1 MAGCYLKLK
10 IRKIKTRYWRP
21 GTSVIDEILSN
32 IDGKI
37 SDGAYLVISEKALA
51 TSFGLVVDESK
62 VKPGIVANAIANIWM
77 RRIWGGPLGRI
88 TSLKQKTI
96 TNLRNYPLDYGAR
109 HKQLA
114 LRKVGLLQ
122 ALRHYSEG
130 GIDASNLP
138 YSLVSLPLIEPEKI
152 AYNIREE
159 ILRRKG
165 LTVNIIIAD
174 GDSTFSWRNL
184 HIAPRRVQTPGFI
197 HFGGFFSYILG
208 RLFNLRERPTPV
220 AYVGEP
226 LNPDRML
233 WFTKIA
239 HKTSERGGGRTAWG
253 MSTRFSTGL
262 TDVSYKM
269 LDSVEH
275 TPIIIIRLD
284 EEFRKVSRPEHKI
297 DQV

>member
-1 MAGCYLKLK
+1 LKLK

-21 GTSVIDEILSN
+21 GTAVMEEILFN
-32 IDGKI
+32 INGKI

-51 TSFGLVVDESK
+51 TAYGLVVDESK
-62 VKPGIVANAIANIWM
+62 IQPGIVANAMAKIWM

-88 TSLKQKTI
+88 TGLKPKTI
-96 TNLRNYPLDYGAR
+96 TNLRNYPVDYGAR

-114 LRKVGLLQ
+114 LRKVGILQ

-138 YSLVSLPLIEPEKI
+138 YSFVSLPLIEPENI
-152 AYNIREE
+152 AHNIREE
-159 ILRRKG
+159 ILRRMG

-184 HIAPRRVQTPGFI
+184 HITPRGVQTPGFI
-197 HFGGFFSYILG
+197 HFGGFFSYLLG

-239 HKTSERGGGRTAWG
+239 HKTAEPGGGRTAWG

-262 TDVSYKM
+262 TDVSYDM

-284 EEFRKVSRPEHKI
+284 EEFRKVPHPEYKI

>member
-1 MAGCYLKLK
+1 MKLK

-21 GTSVIDEILSN
+21 GTSVTEEILSN
-32 IDGKI
+32 IDGRI
-37 SDGAYLVISEKALA
+37 SEGAYLVISEKALA
-51 TSFGLVVDESK
+51 IAYGLIVDESK
-62 VKPGIVANAIANIWM
+62 VKPGIVANTMANIWM
-77 RRIWGGPLGRI
+77 RSIWGGPLGRI
-88 TSLKQKTI
+88 TGLKQKTI
-96 TNLRNYPLDYGAR
+96 TNLRNYPLDYGAK

-152 AYNIREE
+152 AYKIREE

-165 LTVNIIIAD
+165 YKVNIIIAD

-184 HIAPRRVQTPGFI
+184 HIAPRKVRTPGFI

-208 RLFNLRERPTPV
+208 RLFNLRARPTPV

-233 WFTKIA
+233 WLTKIA
-239 HKTSERGGGRTAWG
+239 HKTTEPGGGRTVWG
-253 MSTRFSTGL
+253 MSTRFNTGL
-262 TDVSYKM
+262 TDVTYEM

-275 TPIIIIRLD
+275 TPIIIIQLD
-284 EEFRKVSRPEHKI
+284 TEFRKVSRPEYKI

>member
-1 MAGCYLKLK
+1 LKLK

-21 GTSVIDEILSN
+21 GTSVIEEILTN
-32 IDGKI
+32 INGKI
-37 SDGAYLVISEKALA
+37 SDSAYLVISEKALA
-51 TSFGLVVDESK
+51 TAYGLVVDESK
-62 VKPGIVANAIANIWM
+62 IKPGIVANAIANIWM
-77 RRIWGGPLGRI
+77 RRLWGGPLGRI
-88 TSLKQKTI
+88 TGLKQKTI
-96 TNLRNYPLDYGAR
+96 TNLRNYPEDYGAK

-122 ALRHYSEG
+122 TLRHYSEG

-138 YSLVSLPLIEPEKI
+138 YSFVSLPLIKPEKI

-159 ILRRKG
+159 ILRRTG

-184 HIAPRRVQTPGFI
+184 NIAPRKVQTPGFI
-197 HFGGFFSYILG
+197 YFGGFFSYILC
-208 RLFNLRERPTPV
+208 RLLKLRARPTPV

-233 WFTKIA
+233 WLTKIA
-239 HKTSERGGGRTAWG
+239 HKTANPGGGRTVWG
-253 MSTRFSTGL
+253 MSTRFRTGL
-262 TDVSYKM
+262 TNVSYEM

-284 EEFRKVSRPEHKI
+284 ASA
-297 DQV
+297 

>member
-1 MAGCYLKLK
+1 LKLK

-21 GTSVIDEILSN
+21 GTSVTEEILSN
-32 IDGKI
+32 IDGRI
-37 SDGAYLVISEKALA
+37 SEGAYLVISEKALA
-51 TSFGLVVDESK
+51 IAYGLIVDESK
-62 VKPGIVANAIANIWM
+62 VKPGIVANIIATIWM
-77 RRIWGGPLGRI
+77 RSIWGGPLGRI
-88 TSLKQKTI
+88 TGLKQKTI
-96 TNLRNYPLDYGAR
+96 TNLRNYPLNYGAK

-138 YSLVSLPLIEPEKI
+138 YSLVSLPLIKPEKI
-152 AYNIREE
+152 AYKIREE

-165 LTVNIIIAD
+165 FKVNIIIAD
-174 GDSTFSWRNL
+174 GDSTFSWKNL
-184 HIAPRRVQTPGFI
+184 HIAPRKVRTPGFI

-208 RLFNLRERPTPV
+208 KLFNLRDRPTPV

-233 WFTKIA
+233 WLTKIA
-239 HKTSERGGGRTAWG
+239 HKTAEPGGGRTVWS

-262 TDVSYKM
+262 TDVTYEM

-275 TPIIIIRLD
+275 TPIIIIQLD
-284 EEFRKVSRPEHKI
+284 TEFRKVSRPEHKI